1 MSTFGNKC
9 LQFFVPVSTFENKC
23 LHIFVCVSTFE
34 NKCLKFLVHV
44 STFENSSFEIVANSI
59 SGGHS
64 HLTRKAQVEQYSKLM
79 IKLVDK

>member
-1 MSTFGNKC
+1 M
-9 LQFFVPVSTFENKC
+9 STFENKC
-23 LHIFVCVSTFE
+23 LHIFVRVSTFE

-59 SGGHS
+59 SGRPS
-64 HLTRKAQVEQYSKLM
+64 HLTRKVQVEQYSKLM